1 MHVYYCRKCKQD
13 SVSPVCEHCGVQIAS
28 LNQNERFRW
37 KAVRV
42 PLGDSATVASLLRTL
57 TIMMLFLMVFFFI
70 GELLF
75 ATDKRMAMRLVTMD
89 GALPWLLAMLCIGAG
104 IGLLVL
110 GLQGDEEKHYVLDA
124 RGAHLQT
131 WIVPSRLR
139 CIVRCIPYDESYI
152 VPGPDGEDRMMIGE
166 THLVWADVCRYEVKK
181 RAGRI
186 DLYRP
191 SGFRFMSLYP
201 EKAEFD
207 AVAQYISPRLK
218 HLGKK

>member
-13 SVSPVCEHCGVQIAS
+13 SVSPVCEHCGGQIAS

-37 KAVRV
+37 KVIRV
-42 PLGDSATVASLLRTL
+42 PLGDSATVGSILRTL
-57 TIMMLFLMVFFFI
+57 AVTCLLMLIFLFV

-75 ATDKRMAMRLVTMD
+75 ASDKRMALNLMTMT
-89 GALPWLLAMLCIGAG
+89 GALPWLLAMLCIGTG
-104 IGLLVL
+104 FSLLVL
-110 GLQGDEEKHYVLDA
+110 GLQGPEEQHFVLDA

-131 WIVPSRLR
+131 WMIPSRIR
-139 CIVRCIPYDESYI
+139 CLTRFMRYDEEKIARS
-152 VPGPDGEDRMMIGE
+152 PDGEAHMIIGE
-166 THLVWADVCRYEVKK
+166 CHLVWADVCRYEVKK

-191 SGFRFMSLYP
+191 SGFRFMSIRP
-201 EKAEFD
+201 EAGEFE
-207 AVAQYISPRLK
+207 AVVQYITPRLK